1 MNEEKAKRSAPLT
14 RQELRDIIGDRPL
27 ESLSATRLLEE
38 VGHGSMSTVHGFLK
52 EFKEAAAAALMPPSA
67 MAAPTPPPALAELA
81 GALWVA
87 AYSAAQAGVLQRS
100 ETLASERDAARILAA
115 DNARELDEFAS
126 ELDARAAKA
135 EAAEALLATERDSHA
150 AELAEIGVQLAKVCR
165 ARDVITSEL
174 DATRAELAREKEL
187 AAARAEGQ
195 TNLIESLNSQLLQA
209 RAWLT
214 KQAEGTGKTA
224 KASTPSSTREK
235 AATEGGE
242 TSPDR

>member
-1 MNEEKAKRSAPLT
+1 MSEEKAKRSAPLT

-52 EFKEAAAAALMPPSA
+52 EFKETAAAALMPPPA
-67 MAAPTPPPALAELA
+67 MVAPTPPPALAELA
-81 GALWVA
+81 GALWIA

-100 ETLASERDAARILAA
+100 ESLASERDAARILAA
-115 DNARELDEFAS
+115 DNARELDEFAR
-126 ELDARAAKA
+126 ELDARASKA
-135 EAAEALLATERDSHA
+135 EAAEALLAAERDHHA
-150 AELAEIGVQLAKVCR
+150 AERAELGVQLASVYQE
-165 ARDVITSEL
+165 RDVIISEL
-174 DATRAELAREKEL
+174 EAARAELVREKAL
-187 AAARAEGQ
+187 ATARAEGQ
-195 TNLIESLNSQLLQA
+195 TNLIESLNTQLLQA

-235 AATEGGE
+235 AVTTGGE